1 MFLQEYVKFHL
12 LEKEQQVN
20 LVYLELE
27 VTQEMQVNQDF
38 QDLQDLEVTQEMREL
53 LEIMD

>member
-20 LVYLELE
+20 LVNLELE
-27 VTQEMQVNQDF
+27 
-38 QDLQDLEVTQEMREL
+38 DLLEV
-53 LEIMD
+53 